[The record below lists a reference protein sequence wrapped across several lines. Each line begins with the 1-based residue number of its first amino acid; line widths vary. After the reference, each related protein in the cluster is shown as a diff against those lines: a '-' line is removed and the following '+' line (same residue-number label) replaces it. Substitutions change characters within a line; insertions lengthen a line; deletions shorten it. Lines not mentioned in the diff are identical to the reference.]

1 MIMTLIECDNL
12 TIGYGSTAVQTGL
25 NIKIDKGDY
34 YFIVGE
40 NGTGKSTLMRTILGF
55 EKPLGGTITFSSE
68 LNKNA
73 IGYLPQTNT
82 AMKDFPATVEEI
94 VLSGRQGHLGWLPF
108 YSKADKKAAEDN
120 MARLDILSMRH
131 KSFCELSGGQQQRV
145 LLARALCAAQSM
157 LLMDE
162 PVKGFDPKI
171 TQQMYDDIESLHRSG
186 MTVIMISHDLA
197 AAHRYATKTLQLK
210 RERRTV

>member
-1 MIMTLIECDNL
+1 MTLIECDNL

-73 IGYLPQTNT
+73 IGYC
-82 AMKDFPATVEEI
+82 
-94 VLSGRQGHLGWLPF
+94 R
-108 YSKADKKAAEDN
+108 
-120 MARLDILSMRH
+120 RL
-131 KSFCELSGGQQQRV
+131 
-145 LLARALCAAQSM
+145 
-157 LLMDE
+157 
-162 PVKGFDPKI
+162 
-171 TQQMYDDIESLHRSG
+171 
-186 MTVIMISHDLA
+186 
-197 AAHRYATKTLQLK
+197 TLQ
-210 RERRTV
+210 